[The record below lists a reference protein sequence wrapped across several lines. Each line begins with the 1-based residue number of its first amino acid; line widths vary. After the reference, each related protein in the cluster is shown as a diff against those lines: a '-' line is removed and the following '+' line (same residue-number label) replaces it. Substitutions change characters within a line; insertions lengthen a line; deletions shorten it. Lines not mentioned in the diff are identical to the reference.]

1 MKANWKR
8 MRVNK
13 HRKIRPKKLLW
24 KTEWKTRRK
33 IRLRI
38 KFYNLWPIWIE
49 AKEEEQQKDTRIRQ
63 KIFLLHTLISLLL
76 VVAKQMRMR
85 NSTYK
90 LRLMWI
96 PNFPEFITDFLS
108 SELLYYLKHLVF
120 LTNGWFI
127 ALLTGLLT
135 LLHVA

>member
-1 MKANWKR
+1 MS
-8 MRVNK
+8 VNK
-13 HRKIRPKKLLW
+13 HRKIRPKKLL
-24 KTEWKTRRK
+24 WKTRRK

-63 KIFLLHTLISLLL
+63 KKFLLHTSISLLL

-90 LRLMWI
+90 LRLM
-96 PNFPEFITDFLS
+96 
-108 SELLYYLKHLVF
+108 
-120 LTNGWFI
+120 
-127 ALLTGLLT
+127 
-135 LLHVA
+135 